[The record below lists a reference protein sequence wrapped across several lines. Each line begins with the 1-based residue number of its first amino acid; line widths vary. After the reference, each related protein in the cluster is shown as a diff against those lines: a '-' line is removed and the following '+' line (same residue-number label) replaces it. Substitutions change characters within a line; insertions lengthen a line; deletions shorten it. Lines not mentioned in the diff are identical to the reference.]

1 MRFPVPSCDEVVS
14 IEIESGARG
23 YGPAPEIGDELNQTL
38 KVSSSGYV
46 RFVREFYGASF
57 TGFACYIDKES
68 SAKIIEAVV
77 ASMSGPICD
86 GCDMRVWLVKFKTRD
101 GRSYEAYGS
110 IDGKDLRSGRF
121 KTSALIR
128 RILRSSSNGTIRSHL
143 PDIPEMILFD
153 GGERLGHR
161 IPS

>member
-46 RFVREFYGASF
+46 RFVREFYEASI
-57 TGFACYIDKES
+57 TGFACYIDKKS

-86 GCDMRVWLVKFKTRD
+86 GCDMRPWHVEIKTVHD
-101 GRSYEAYGS
+101 GPYQYYGM
-110 IDGKDLRSGRF
+110 IDGKDLYSGRF
-121 KTSALIR
+121 KTSPLIR
-128 RILRSSSNGTIRSHL
+128 RILRSSSNKTIQSHL
-143 PDIPEMILFD
+143 SEIPEMILFD
-153 GGERLGHR
+153 GRE
-161 IPS
+161 